1 MGEIAAGLAA
11 RQRQARLEFAGR
23 FRSFA
28 SAASQNRI
36 RALTRAA
43 A

>member
-11 RQRQARLEFAGR
+11 RQRKARIEFAGR
-23 FRSFA
+23 FREFA
-28 SAASQNRI
+28 SPASQNRI